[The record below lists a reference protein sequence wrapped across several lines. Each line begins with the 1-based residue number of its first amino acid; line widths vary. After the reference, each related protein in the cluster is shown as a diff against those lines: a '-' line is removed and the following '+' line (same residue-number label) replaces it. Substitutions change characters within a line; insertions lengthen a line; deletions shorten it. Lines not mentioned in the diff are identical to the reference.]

1 MQIYGNNLTAKA
13 TAIIVLLTFLAC
25 CFLIPGIMLNFAIF
39 MIKLILGMIIL
50 FFISSYFL
58 NKLGG

>member
-13 TAIIVLLTFLAC
+13 TAIIALLTFLAC
-25 CFLIPGIMLNFAIF
+25 CFLMPGIMLNFAIF
-39 MIKLILGMIIL
+39 MIKLVAGMIIL
-50 FFISSYFL
+50 FFILSYFL

>member
-1 MQIYGNNLTAKA
+1 MQIYGNNLTARA
-13 TAIIVLLTFLAC
+13 TAIMAILTFLAL
-25 CFLIPGIMLNFAIF
+25 CFLVPGIVLDFAIF
-39 MIKLILGMIIL
+39 MIKLVAGMIIL